1 MKTKLIAVTVRN
13 TISDDS
19 KNCEIKELN
28 EITEYLKENKWNI
41 DKSETK
47 IVESNNSFFTILYTL
62 NKKGIRDENVETVT
76 NLQI

>member
-41 DKSETK
+41 EKSETK

-62 NKKGIRDENVETVT
+62 NKKGIRDENIETTT
-76 NLQI
+76 NFQI